1 MLEFLTAN
9 GGTLLIGALIAAAVV
24 LILLKLRRDKRK
36 GRSSCGCGC
45 VNCPS
50 AGMCHGGTEQPKKK
64 GDQP

>member
-9 GGTLLIGALIAAAVV
+9 GGTLLIGALIAVAVV

-36 GRSSCGCGC
+36 GRSSCGCE
-45 VNCPS
+45 NCPS

-64 GDQP
+64 ENQP